1 MRRVL
6 SLLIVM
12 LGCAWGA
19 PAHADTCSV
28 TVNNADFGQV
38 SPISGTDYTLTGSGT
53 LSCTFNTLSLGVLL
67 TPNARACLNL
77 NLGTNSLTAASRQL
91 GNGSNRMPYNLYV
104 NATYAAA
111 SVWGGPGV
119 TGATTSFPIS
129 LSAGLLTLGGTYTK
143 DFNFYGK
150 IPAGASL
157 AAVSTVANSNTDY
170 TTSFAG
176 AGTMTY
182 ALYGLLNDPG
192 TCLGNSA
199 SFGFTV
205 KATAINNCTITATPM
220 TFANATILTGS
231 VRSTSTLTV
240 RCVNNNGYQIALNG
254 GAVAG
259 NVAARKMKNI
269 VSAATIDYQLSG
281 TLDGPLWGDGTG
293 GTAMV
298 TGTGTGNS
306 VPVTIYGRVPAQT
319 TPVPGDYKD
328 TVTATIYF

>member
-1 MRRVL
+1 MRRL
-6 SLLIVM
+6 PPLLVIA
-12 LGCAWGA
+12 LGCAWSA
-19 PAHADTCSV
+19 QAHADTCSV

-38 SPISGTDYTLTGSGT
+38 SPISGSDYTITGSGT

-91 GNGSNRMPYNLYV
+91 GNGANRMPYNLYV

-111 SVWGGPGV
+111 SIWGGPGV
-119 TGATTSFPIS
+119 TGATTSLPIA

-143 DFNFYGK
+143 DFSFYGK
-150 IPAGASL
+150 IPSGTAL
-157 AAVSTVANSNTDY
+157 AAVPTLANSNTDY
-170 TTSFAG
+170 STSFAG

-220 TFANATILTGS
+220 AFTTTTVLTGS

-259 NVAARKMKNI
+259 NVAARKMKNT